1 MAPLQRPGTETLK
14 TPKTCHPVG
23 GPNYSTA
30 NSKSKLPKQSS
41 GFDLGVSK
49 TNIMT
54 QQRLRKLHFFPNCD
68 YSTKIVAST
77 NNSPR
82 GWSLTTFR

>member
-14 TPKTCHPVG
+14 TSKTCHPVG

-54 QQRLRKLHFFPNCD
+54 QQRLRKLHFFPIAI
-68 YSTKIVAST
+68 TQQKLLLLQIIPLGV
-77 NNSPR
+77 
-82 GWSLTTFR
+82 GV